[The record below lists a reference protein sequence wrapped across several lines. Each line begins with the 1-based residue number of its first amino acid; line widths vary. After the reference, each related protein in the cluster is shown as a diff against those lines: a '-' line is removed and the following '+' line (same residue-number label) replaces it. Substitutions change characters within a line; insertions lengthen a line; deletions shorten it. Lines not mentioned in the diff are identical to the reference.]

1 MEEER
6 RAAFEES
13 GHHFESGYHLTLVY
27 LPPEESRARAAK
39 LLYEHAPGDGVDWRG
54 RLDAFVA
61 ETDRVFDLLDGVMP
75 EIARW
80 TMRRR

>member
-13 GHHFESGYHLTLVY
+13 GNHFESGYHLTLVY

-39 LLYEHAPGDGVDWRG
+39 LLYENTPSEWRG
-54 RLDAFVA
+54 L
-61 ETDRVFDLLDGVMP
+61 
-75 EIARW
+75 ARAAGSLRA
-80 TMRRR
+80 RRRIACSTCSMA